1 MKTIRVAR
9 LFYEDHAGRCAGEG
23 VAQWV
28 KSDRNTVTLEA
39 DDAAL
44 AALKSDAE
52 WYADTRNHDAGW
64 PALVRSARA
73 VVRSL
78 S

>member
-1 MKTIRVAR
+1 MKTIRVPR
-9 LFYEDHAGRCAGEG
+9 LFYEDHAGRAAGEG

-44 AALKSDAE
+44 AALEADAK
-52 WYADTRNHDAGW
+52 WYADTRNHDTGW

-73 VVRSL
+73 TL
-78 S
+78 KALA